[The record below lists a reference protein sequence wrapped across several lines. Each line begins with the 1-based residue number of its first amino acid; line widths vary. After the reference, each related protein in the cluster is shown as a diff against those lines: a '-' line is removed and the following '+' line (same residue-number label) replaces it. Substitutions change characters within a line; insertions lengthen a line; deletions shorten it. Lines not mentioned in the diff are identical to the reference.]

1 MHYIGIS
8 PRISKKD
15 IANNQYEFLSINMTY
30 CNFIKH
36 LGYEYIILPLDLNQ
50 NLLNL
55 CDGFLIIGGED
66 INPTYYSEENK
77 GSNLEFP
84 IIDET
89 DFKIIDFAIENN
101 KFVFGICR
109 GIQVINVY
117 FGGSLIQNI
126 QDDTIHHQPHLIKKD
141 TSLKIIDCFNE
152 TELVN
157 SLHHQ
162 AINILGEDLI
172 PLFKTNNIIEMVVHR
187 KYKIIGVQ
195 WHPERLNLNHQKKFK
210 YILKVLGE
218 KYETKIN

>member
-8 PRISKKD
+8 PRISKKE
-15 IANNQYEFLSINMTY
+15 IANNQYDFLTINMTY
-30 CNFIKH
+30 CNFINH
-36 LGYEYIILPLDLNQ
+36 LGYEYIILPLNLNQ

-66 INPTYYSEENK
+66 INPSYYSEENK

-84 IIDET
+84 IIDEM

-126 QDDTIHHQPHLIKKD
+126 KDDIVHHQPHLIIKD
-141 TSLKIIDCFNE
+141 ISIEIIDCFNDI
-152 TELVN
+152 ELVN

-162 AINILGEDLI
+162 AIKTIGKGLV
-172 PLFKTNNIIEMVVHR
+172 PLFKTNDIIEMVVHS
-187 KYKIIGVQ
+187 KYKIFGVQ
-195 WHPERLNLNHQKKFK
+195 WHPERLSLNHQKKFK
-210 YILKVLGE
+210 HILEILGE
-218 KYETKIN
+218 KYETEIN